1 MIHQRL
7 VVALTGTFDGA
18 RFGLA
23 PVRQGPG
30 KAENLAKMG
39 SRTARF
45 LRAELIEI
53 TRFASKN
60 AIRLVLAYRI
70 GP

>member
-18 RFGLA
+18 RIGLA

-30 KAENLAKMG
+30 KAENLKTWRKWG
-39 SRTARF
+39 RV
-45 LRAELIEI
+45 LRVSLEP
-53 TRFASKN
+53 S
-60 AIRLVLAYRI
+60 
-70 GP
+70 